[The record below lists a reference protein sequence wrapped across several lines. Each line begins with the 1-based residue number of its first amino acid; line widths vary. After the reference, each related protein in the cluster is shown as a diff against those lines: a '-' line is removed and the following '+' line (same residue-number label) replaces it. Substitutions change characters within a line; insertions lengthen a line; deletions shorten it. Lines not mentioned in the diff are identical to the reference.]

1 MHCWGEPEQA
11 PHQWDCITHMCM
23 FSWLTTHLKFQ
34 LNFLQRLN
42 IHGHSS
48 LVTPAKSEAAATL
61 QHQRENDWEQWEQR
75 WLSGMHFWHAAN
87 YFRFLWATSGMNCD
101 RQGWLLTDWSKMAQ
115 ARLLIHGRYFPAV
128 FEHGRNS
135 VLGDGILSAYLRWP
149 RSLLS
154 GTSCSFLAW
163 QPAGTTRVLSIW
175 VCMLLLYTLVGESEF
190 VNIKMFVQ
198 PHLTQ
203 NMGGCL

>member
-1 MHCWGEPEQA
+1 
-11 PHQWDCITHMCM
+11 
-23 FSWLTTHLKFQ
+23 
-34 LNFLQRLN
+34 
-42 IHGHSS
+42 
-48 LVTPAKSEAAATL
+48 
-61 QHQRENDWEQWEQR
+61 
-75 WLSGMHFWHAAN
+75 
-87 YFRFLWATSGMNCD
+87 
-101 RQGWLLTDWSKMAQ
+101 MAQ

-198 PHLTQ
+198 PHLTLDSLLQ
-203 NMGGCL
+203 IAYSIEERYSDLQGTDPISTLV